1 VYDIGGGIPGGKKF
15 KAAQLGGPSGGCIP
29 AQHLDAPVDYESVV
43 ELGAIMGSGGLIVM
57 NEDKCAVDI
66 ARFFIDFCQD
76 ESCGKC
82 TPCREGT
89 KRMLQILT
97 NITQGKGKEG
107 DIELLQ
113 EMAGII
119 KNSSL
124 CGLGQTAP
132 NPILSTIRYF
142 RDEYEAHIREKRC
155 PAGVCTAL
163 RRYTIMVD
171 KCTGCGRCARVCPA
185 AAISGK
191 KKQPHEIDQ
200 SICLRCGG
208 CLGTCKFEAISVK

>member
-1 VYDIGGGIPGGKKF
+1 
-15 KAAQLGGPSGGCIP
+15 LGGPSGGCIP
-29 AQHLDAPVDYESVV
+29 AEHLDAPVDYEKVA

-57 NEDKCAVDI
+57 NEDKCIVDI

-97 NITQGKGKEG
+97 RITEGKGKEG

-113 EMAGII
+113 EMAAII

-142 RDEYEAHIREKRC
+142 RGEYEAHIKEGRC

-163 RRYTIMVD
+163 KRYTID
-171 KCTGCGRCARVCPA
+171 AQKCTGCGVCARVCPTEA
-185 AAISGK
+185 AKGK
-191 KKQPHEIDQ
+191 KKQPHAIDQ
-200 SICLRCGG
+200 ATCIRCGI
-208 CLGTCKFEAISVK
+208 CMEKCKFEAIFVS